1 MNRLS
6 PQFFVM
12 LFAGVITLRTGYVVY
27 TYHGDIFTAN
37 AKETIKETP
46 DIFPEKDI
54 AEKSKDVEDNRDV
67 LETITDKILKQKPK
81 KSRQDPYASNEARKA
96 DVKNPK
102 AACIT
107 GTMLKDTLEQLD
119 YLNKREAEIM
129 EQQRLLETSDRRV
142 REQVAKLKLMK
153 QEILS
158 SAKLADTTI
167 DRESKRLISIYEKMK
182 PKEAANIFNE
192 MAPNVAAELLRTMK
206 EDQSSEIL
214 AKMNPKNAYEITL
227 SLAGGIKKTKDT
239 YNTIKNN

>member
-1 MNRLS
+1 MNKVS
-6 PQFFVM
+6 PKFFVM
-12 LFAGVITLRTGYVVY
+12 LFAVVITMRTGYVVY
-27 TYHGDIFTAN
+27 TYKGDILTAN
-37 AKETIKETP
+37 AQEILGKTP
-46 DIFPEKDI
+46 KKPLNTDDT
-54 AEKSKDVEDNRDV
+54 
-67 LETITDKILKQKPK
+67 LETISDKILKQKPEK
-81 KSRQDPYASNEARKA
+81 PKQDAYASKIARKS

-107 GTMLKDTLEQLD
+107 GAMLKDTLEQLD
-119 YLNKREAEIM
+119 YLNKREADIM

-192 MAPNVAAELLRTMK
+192 MTPNVAAELLRTMK
-206 EDQSSEIL
+206 EHQSSEIL
-214 AKMNPKNAYEITL
+214 AKMNPKNAYAITL

-239 YNTIKNN
+239 YNNIKNN